1 MNFIVEHQHQ
11 LTEAIYT
18 ITAIIA
24 VVVWWYTRDNE

>member
-1 MNFIVEHQHQ
+1 MDFIVEHAKQ

-24 VVVWWYTRDNE
+24 VVVWWLTRGRE

>member
-1 MNFIVEHQHQ
+1 MNFIVEYARE

-24 VVVWWYTRDNE
+24 VVVWWHTRDRE

>member
-1 MNFIVEHQHQ
+1 MTFIVEHHHQ

-24 VVVWWYTRDNE
+24 VVVWWLTRGRE